1 MMMQNEVQAKKSN
14 RWMIVII
21 ILLLVIIALGIGFI
35 AIRSEEGFLGFGGE
49 NEPEEVY
56 IPLDEFLVNIEG
68 DGMVR
73 MEITLTSYEE
83 SAEQEVTEDIA
94 KVRDSVIHV
103 LTNRSTENIYDESDG
118 DFVIKQEI
126 RNRINAGLNKE
137 VVDDVFITNILLQN

>member
-1 MMMQNEVQAKKSN
+1 MMMQNEIQAKKSN

-35 AIRSEEGFLGFGGE
+35 AIRSDEGFFGIGGE
-49 NEPEEVY
+49 SEPEEVY

-83 SAEQEVTEDIA
+83 SAEQEVTENIA